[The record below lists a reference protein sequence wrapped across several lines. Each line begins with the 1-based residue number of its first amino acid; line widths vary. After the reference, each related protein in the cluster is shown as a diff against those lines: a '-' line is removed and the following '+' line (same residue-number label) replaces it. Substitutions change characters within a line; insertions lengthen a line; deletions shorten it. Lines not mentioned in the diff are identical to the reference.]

1 MSTGF
6 TELESKTVC
15 YAGDG
20 AMLYGEQKIGGKWYH
35 FDGVTGAMSTGL
47 TDLGYKTVL
56 YGEDGAMLYG
66 RQDFSGLGLRY
77 FDLVTGE
84 LLHSR
89 WSPRDDSNLS
99 YYLDDDGSL
108 LFKSSVSGSD
118 RFLIDSDSNLLSGL
132 VKSGGKA
139 VYADSM
145 TGRLLF
151 GWINDSNGNAYFAD
165 DSGLLVSGE
174 RKLISNSLSNSASW
188 YYFDVDSYALSHGW
202 IHLVHSSKWVYYDD
216 KSGEM
221 LYGQQK
227 LYSQDDCQDHW
238 YNFDE
243 VTGAAKYGFVWIR
256 NQSKVVYYDPV
267 MAWMLYGW
275 RCVES
280 VNYYFDY
287 SDGHLS
293 KLDTENSTINAYV
306 NWALS
311 IALDN
316 SHGYDQQYRWGERG
330 DYDCSSLVVSS
341 LRVAGLNTGGSS
353 YTGNMRSQLT
363 QHGFVW
369 ITDFSHL
376 KAGDIL
382 LNESH
387 HTAIYL
393 GNGLLVHASGNE
405 FDDAVGGL
413 PGDQTGEEIYIRTYY
428 WRPWNGVL
436 RLA

>member
-1 MSTGF
+1 
-6 TELESKTVC
+6 
-15 YAGDG
+15 
-20 AMLYGEQKIGGKWYH
+20 
-35 FDGVTGAMSTGL
+35 
-47 TDLGYKTVL
+47 
-56 YGEDGAMLYG
+56 MLYG

-275 RCVES
+275 HCVES